1 MTSVCTAKK
10 HSLCRA
16 KHFDELPLSEQPI
29 STHVATRSP
38 SSASTQVFLPTT
50 TPSCN
55 CNTDTAPPQCH
66 HRRGR
71 HGEGRVQAAADR
83 AAPTPSPTALPA
95 SRPSQVGQPAEDAP
109 LTASQAA
116 PGPLTAMRAA
126 PPPLPERP
134 SDLLP
139 LAAARPGQMGGAF
152 HGRARRIHGASAR
165 SAVHFTSTPV
175 RCDNGRIPHQIRQRR
190 RPGPS
195 QCRGRWRRQQ
205 QVPRASAT
213 RHVNGH
219 ARNTTPSSEQGNHRA
234 LNVNGVLNRPPQSKP
249 EDRGNAFESR
259 VARSS
264 ARSAA
269 SAETEAPPLGGSQ
282 CGRREPMGV
291 TTWETSFVVY
301 T

>member
-1 MTSVCTAKK
+1 MRRSRPALP
-10 HSLCRA
+10 HRRDGRGGRPLSPAAGEGRA
-16 KHFDELPLSEQPI
+16 VDRPRGQFLGDQLHFYHPAQKLLHCEDLPLCEQPI

-139 LAAARPGQMGGAF
+139 LAAARPGYMSGAF
-152 HGRARRIHGASAR
+152 HGRARRMHGASA
-165 SAVHFTSTPV
+165 HHT
-175 RCDNGRIPHQIRQRR
+175 DHD
-190 RPGPS
+190 
-195 QCRGRWRRQQ
+195 
-205 QVPRASAT
+205 AT
-213 RHVNGH
+213 G
-219 ARNTTPSSEQGNHRA
+219 
-234 LNVNGVLNRPPQSKP
+234 
-249 EDRGNAFESR
+249 GNAIP
-259 VARSS
+259 
-264 ARSAA
+264 AA
-269 SAETEAPPLGGSQ
+269 TE
-282 CGRREPMGV
+282 
-291 TTWETSFVVY
+291 
-301 T
+301 

>member
-1 MTSVCTAKK
+1 M
-10 HSLCRA
+10 
-16 KHFDELPLSEQPI
+16 
-29 STHVATRSP
+29 
-38 SSASTQVFLPTT
+38 
-50 TPSCN
+50 
-55 CNTDTAPPQCH
+55 
-66 HRRGR
+66 
-71 HGEGRVQAAADR
+71 
-83 AAPTPSPTALPA
+83 
-95 SRPSQVGQPAEDAP
+95 
-109 LTASQAA
+109 
-116 PGPLTAMRAA
+116 
-126 PPPLPERP
+126 
-134 SDLLP
+134 
-139 LAAARPGQMGGAF
+139 
-152 HGRARRIHGASAR
+152 
-165 SAVHFTSTPV
+165 PV

-195 QCRGRWRRQQ
+195 QCRGRRRRQQ

-269 SAETEAPPLGGSQ
+269 SAETEAPPLGGPQ

-301 T
+301 TELRLDAYESNATRGVIKMITHAATGCSKWDSASL

>member
-16 KHFDELPLSEQPI
+16 RHFDELPLSEQPI

-95 SRPSQVGQPAEDAP
+95 ARPSQVGQPAEDAP
-109 LTASQAA
+109 LAASQAA
-116 PGPLTAMRAA
+116 PVPLTAMRAV

-134 SDLLP
+134 GDLLP
-139 LAAARPGQMGGAF
+139 LAAARSGYMSGAF
-152 HGRARRIHGASAR
+152 HGRARRMHGASA
-165 SAVHFTSTPV
+165 HHT
-175 RCDNGRIPHQIRQRR
+175 DHD
-190 RPGPS
+190 
-195 QCRGRWRRQQ
+195 
-205 QVPRASAT
+205 AT
-213 RHVNGH
+213 G
-219 ARNTTPSSEQGNHRA
+219 
-234 LNVNGVLNRPPQSKP
+234 
-249 EDRGNAFESR
+249 GNAIP
-259 VARSS
+259 
-264 ARSAA
+264 AA
-269 SAETEAPPLGGSQ
+269 TE
-282 CGRREPMGV
+282 
-291 TTWETSFVVY
+291 
-301 T
+301 